1 MRCLK
6 ILYFLGLLIA
16 PLVLTGC
23 VTHTFPV
30 IHPSLEAPPQH
41 NSAARAHE
49 YFIEA
54 RDSERRGLELSAI
67 RFYAMAY
74 ELDPSS
80 KFLRNELIRI
90 YIQNEKYTQA
100 LILAKGEKNN
110 SQLDKETK
118 RIVSTIYL
126 KMGKMEKAAEI
137 LESIKEKAVEEL
149 YSMGLIYESLG
160 DMDKSIDYYLKF
172 YEKQKDA
179 VQLGLKIGKLL
190 ISEKRFE
197 EADSLFSFIKETTGE
212 TAQLLA
218 IMGTSKIFNKDTISG
233 LQLLESALSIDSLH
247 EDALRSIAQVY
258 MSRND
263 FPKAIVCY
271 EKLYNNIGYGQ
282 IYGKTLSLLYYYN
295 KQYEEAENLL
305 KNMLEYDLNDSE
317 LHYYLGLVFSAAKK
331 TDLAQIEMEKVLS
344 LKPNFYDAWKEL
356 CLIPIREKDYEAA
369 EVVAERFTKASS
381 DNGLA
386 WQLHGMVMSLK
397 KEYERAIHS
406 FRNSISYDS
415 TNVYSWFE
423 LGSAFE
429 RTKQIDSA
437 AFAFKKVLKLQPD
450 DPAASNYLGYMWAEK
465 GINLDSSKIL
475 IETALRQEPDN
486 GAFLDS
492 YAWVFYQSGQLD
504 SAFHYI
510 SKAVENI
517 KDDPTVLCHLG
528 DILEKKGKLKE
539 ALQAYFKSMELN
551 FEYQEEIKEKIFRIE
566 ELLKKNENQ

>member
-1 MRCLK
+1 MYCLN
-6 ILYFLGLLIA
+6 IFYIFVLLIV
-16 PLVLTGC
+16 PLAITGC

-30 IHPSLEAPPQH
+30 VRPSLEAPSEH
-41 NSAARAHE
+41 NSTARAHE

-54 RDSERRGLELSAI
+54 RDSERRGLEQSAI
-67 RFYAMAY
+67 RFYEMAY

-80 KFLRNELIRI
+80 KFLRNELIRK
-90 YIQNEKYTQA
+90 YIKDEKYTQA
-100 LILAKGEKNN
+100 LLLAKGEKNN

-137 LESIKEKAVEEL
+137 LESIKEKAIEEL
-149 YSMGLIYESLG
+149 YSLGLIYESLG
-160 DMDKSIDYYLKF
+160 NLSKSIDCYLKF

-179 VQLGLKIGKLL
+179 VQLGFKIGKLL

-197 EADSLFSFIKETTGE
+197 EADSLFSSIKKTTGE
-212 TAQLLA
+212 TAQLLVM
-218 IMGTSKIFNKDTISG
+218 MGNSKIFNKDTISG
-233 LQLLESALSIDSLH
+233 LQLLKSALSKDSLH

-258 MSRND
+258 MSRSD
-263 FPKAIVCY
+263 FPKAILCY
-271 EKLYNNIGYGQ
+271 EKLYQNAAYGQ

-295 KQYEEAENLL
+295 KQYEEAEGLL
-305 KNMLEYDLNDSE
+305 KNMLEYDMADSE

-331 TDLAQIEMEKVLS
+331 TDLARIEMEKVLT

-369 EVVAERFTKASS
+369 EVIADRFKKAYS

-397 KEYERAIHS
+397 KEYERAIQS
-406 FRNSISYDS
+406 FRNSISHDS

-437 AFAFKKVLKLQPD
+437 AFAFKKVLKLSPD

-465 GINLDSSKIL
+465 GINLDSSKTL
-475 IETALRQEPDN
+475 VETALRQEPDN

-492 YAWVFYQSGQLD
+492 YAWIFYQFGQLD

-510 SKAVENI
+510 NKAVENI

-528 DILEKKGKLKE
+528 EILEKKGLLKE
-539 ALQAYFKSMELN
+539 ALEAYNKSMELN
-551 FEYQEEIKEKIFRIE
+551 FEYPEEIKEKISRIE
-566 ELLKKNENQ
+566 ELLKKNEKK

>member
-1 MRCLK
+1 MHCLK
-6 ILYFLGLLIA
+6 ILCIFTLLISLA
-16 PLVLTGC
+16 ITGC
-23 VTHTFPV
+23 VTHSFPV
-30 IHPSLEAPPQH
+30 IRPTLEAPPEQ

-54 RDSERRGLELSAI
+54 RDSERRGLEQSAI
-67 RFYAMAY
+67 RFYEMAY
-74 ELDPSS
+74 ELDPTS
-80 KFLRNELIRI
+80 KFLRDELIRK
-90 YIQNEKYTQA
+90 YIENEKYTQA
-100 LILAKGEKNN
+100 LLLAKGEKNN

-137 LESIKEKAVEEL
+137 LESIEEKAVEEL
-149 YSMGLIYESLG
+149 YTLGLIYESLG
-160 DMDKSIDYYLKF
+160 NLSRSIDCYLKF

-179 VQLGLKIGKLL
+179 VQLGFKIGKLL

-197 EADSLFSFIKETTGE
+197 EADSILSAIKESVGE
-212 TAQLLA
+212 TAQLLVM
-218 IMGTSKIFNKDTISG
+218 MGNSKIFNNDTASG
-233 LQLLESALSIDSLH
+233 LQLLESALSKDSLH

-271 EKLYNNIGYGQ
+271 EKLYKNGAYGQ

-295 KQYEEAENLL
+295 KQYEEAESLL
-305 KNMLEYDLNDSE
+305 KNMLEYDLNDYE

-331 TDLAQIEMEKVLS
+331 TDLAEIEMGKVLS

-356 CLIPIREKDYEAA
+356 CLIPIREKDYDAA
-369 EVVAERFTKASS
+369 EVVAERFTKAYS
-381 DNGLA
+381 DNPLP

-397 KEYERAIHS
+397 KEYKRAIQS
-406 FRNSISYDS
+406 YRNSISHDS
-415 TNVYSWFE
+415 SNVYSWFE

-437 AFAFKKVLKLQPD
+437 ESAFRKVLKLQPD
-450 DPAASNYLGYMWAEK
+450 DPAACNYLGYMWAER

-492 YAWVFYQSGQLD
+492 YAWVFYQLGQID

-510 SKAVENI
+510 NKAVENI

-528 DILEKKGKLKE
+528 DILEKKGWLKE
-539 ALQAYFKSMELN
+539 ALEAYHRSMELK
-551 FEYQEEIKEKIFRIE
+551 FEYPEEIKEKISRIE
-566 ELLKKNENQ
+566 ELLKKNEKQ

>member
-1 MRCLK
+1 
-6 ILYFLGLLIA
+6 
-16 PLVLTGC
+16 
-23 VTHTFPV
+23 
-30 IHPSLEAPPQH
+30 
-41 NSAARAHE
+41 
-49 YFIEA
+49 
-54 RDSERRGLELSAI
+54 
-67 RFYAMAY
+67 MAY
-74 ELDPSS
+74 ELDPTS
-80 KFLRNELIRI
+80 KFLRDELIRK
-90 YIQNEKYTQA
+90 YIENEKYTQA
-100 LILAKGEKNN
+100 LLLAKGEKNN

-137 LESIKEKAVEEL
+137 LESIEEKAVEEL
-149 YSMGLIYESLG
+149 YTLGLIYESLG
-160 DMDKSIDYYLKF
+160 NLSRSIDCYLKF

-179 VQLGLKIGKLL
+179 VQLGFKIGKLL

-197 EADSLFSFIKETTGE
+197 EADSILSAIKESVGE
-212 TAQLLA
+212 TAQLLVM
-218 IMGTSKIFNKDTISG
+218 MGNSKIFNNDTASG
-233 LQLLESALSIDSLH
+233 LQLLESALSKDSLH

-271 EKLYNNIGYGQ
+271 EKLYKNGAYGQ

-295 KQYEEAENLL
+295 KQYEEAESLL
-305 KNMLEYDLNDSE
+305 KNMLEYDLNDYE

-331 TDLAQIEMEKVLS
+331 TDLAEIEMGKVLS

-356 CLIPIREKDYEAA
+356 CLIPIREKDYDAA
-369 EVVAERFTKASS
+369 EVVAERFTR
-381 DNGLA
+381 LIPIIPA

-397 KEYERAIHS
+397 KEYKRAIQS
-406 FRNSISYDS
+406 YRNSISHDS
-415 TNVYSWFE
+415 SNVYSWFE

-437 AFAFKKVLKLQPD
+437 ESAFRKVLKLQPD
-450 DPAASNYLGYMWAEK
+450 DPAACNYLGYMWAER

-492 YAWVFYQSGQLD
+492 YAWVFYQLGQID

-510 SKAVENI
+510 NKAVENI

-528 DILEKKGKLKE
+528 DILEKKGWLKE
-539 ALQAYFKSMELN
+539 ALEAYHRSMELK
-551 FEYQEEIKEKIFRIE
+551 FEYPEEIKEKISRIE
-566 ELLKKNENQ
+566 ELLKKNEKQ